1 MAQQQYTPM
10 PIVKTVLFAVI
21 AMREVE
27 FFAEVARRL
36 KAENPALEICF
47 ISFFQPGNRRLSE
60 SGFRRFD
67 LYEGLVPHATPDS
80 AQIRALEQR
89 YGIDNLH
96 RLLIH
101 EKLTQGQYDDDVL
114 LTKFSAYLARLDAI
128 LDEIRAGR
136 PAQEFVVLQE
146 LGGFVAP
153 LSLYFAARR
162 HGIAHVFFEPSFFN
176 GRLHYVVNGL
186 GACRPAATVPSRET
200 REKVRGYLSQSRSRR
215 APVVPV
221 KDRHHFRDM
230 GLAKVFN
237 RANAG
242 RLWRKLGYKWSGLRQ
257 EYEYPWRHTVRALRM
272 LWDRRRAAPLYAAFD
287 DRARAAG
294 YVYFPF
300 HVQLDYALTV
310 RSPEYLDQ
318 IGLVRYLADVLPGGF
333 RLYVKEHP
341 ASVGGFGYR
350 ALRELLHTHSN
361 VRVIHPAVN
370 SYDVIENAQLVVTIN
385 SKVGAEA
392 LMLGKQV
399 VVLGDAF
406 YSGSPLV
413 RKAERAGDVD
423 SAISAAL
430 GQNRRP
436 TQEDVEQFFGQV
448 WEASRA
454 GELYVME
461 NENVRAFAD
470 SLRGFLENIAG
481 SSVIPRASLH
491 G

>member
-1 MAQQQYTPM
+1 
-10 PIVKTVLFAVI
+10 
-21 AMREVE
+21 MREVE
-27 FFAEVARRL
+27 FFADVARRL
-36 KAENPALEICF
+36 KSNDRELNVCF
-47 ISFFQPGNRRLSE
+47 VSFFQPGNRRLRE
-60 SGFRRFD
+60 MGFRCFD
-67 LYEGLVPHATPDS
+67 LYEGMASHAVPDG

-114 LTKFSAYLARLDAI
+114 LAKFSAYLARLDAI
-128 LDEIRAGR
+128 LDEIRAGQ
-136 PAQEFVVLQE
+136 PGQELVVLQE

-162 HGIAHVFFEPSFFN
+162 HGASHVFFEPSFFK

-186 GACRPAATVPSRET
+186 GACHPAAVDVPADTRTTVRAYLAGSRA
-200 REKVRGYLSQSRSRR
+200 QR

-237 RANAG
+237 TANAT
-242 RLWRKLGYKWSGLRQ
+242 RLYRKLRYKWQGLRQ
-257 EYEYPWRHTVRALRM
+257 EYEYPWHHTVRSLRM
-272 LWDRRRAAPLYAAFD
+272 LVDRRRSAGLYASFD
-287 DRARAAG
+287 ERTRSSA

-318 IGLVRYLADVLPGGF
+318 IGLVRYLADVLPGGL

-350 ALRELLHTHSN
+350 ALRDLLHTHSN

-370 SYDVIENAQLVVTIN
+370 SYDIIENAKAVVTIN

-392 LMLGKQV
+392 LMLGKRV
-399 VVLGDAF
+399 AVLGDAF
-406 YSGSPLV
+406 YSNASLV
-413 RKAERAGDVD
+413 QRVARPGEVD
-423 SAISAAL
+423 GVISAMI
-430 GQNRRP
+430 GQGRDP
-436 TQEDVEQFFGQV
+436 SQEEVEQFFGQV

-461 NENVRAFAD
+461 HGNVQAFTD
-470 SLRGFLENIAG
+470 SLRGFLQEGDERFIPPAYVPAG
-481 SSVIPRASLH
+481 VSRS
-491 G
+491 

>member
-1 MAQQQYTPM
+1 M
-10 PIVKTVLFAVI
+10 PRTLVFAVI

-36 KAENPALEICF
+36 KAEDPALEICF

-101 EKLTQGQYDDDVL
+101 EKLTQGQYDDGRL
-114 LTKFSAYLARLDAI
+114 LAKFSSYLERLDGI
-128 LDEIRAGR
+128 LERIRSEHPDRELAV
-136 PAQEFVVLQE
+136 FQE
-146 LGGFVAP
+146 LGGFIAP
-153 LSLYFAARR
+153 LSLYFTARR

-186 GACRPAATVPSRET
+186 GACHPAATNPSRET
-200 REKVRGYLSQSRSRR
+200 REKVRDYLLRSRSRR

-242 RLWRKLGYKWSGLRQ
+242 RLWRKLNYKWSGQRQ
-257 EYEYPWRHTVRALRM
+257 EYEYPWRHTARVLRM
-272 LWDRRRAAPLYAAFD
+272 LLNRRRAAPLYSAFD
-287 DRARAAG
+287 DRARAAA

-318 IGLVRYLADVLPGGF
+318 VGLVRYLADVLPGDL

-350 ALRELLHTHSN
+350 ALRELLHMHSN
-361 VRVIHPAVN
+361 VKVMHPAVN
-370 SYDVIENAQLVVTIN
+370 SYDIIENSRLVATIN

-399 VVLGDAF
+399 VTLGDAF
-406 YSGSPLV
+406 YSDSPLV
-413 RKAERAGDVD
+413 HRVGSPAEVD
-423 SAISAAL
+423 GTISAVL
-430 GQNRRP
+430 DQDRSP
-436 TQEDVEQFFGQV
+436 SQEEVEQFFGQV

-461 NENVRAFAD
+461 NENMRAFAG
-470 SLRGFLENIAG
+470 SLRDFLKQGADVPACVPAG
-481 SSVIPRASLH
+481 ASRP
-491 G
+491 

>member
-1 MAQQQYTPM
+1 
-10 PIVKTVLFAVI
+10 VKRTLVFAVI

-27 FFAEVARRL
+27 FFAQAAIRL
-36 KAENPALEICF
+36 KANDPALDICF
-47 ISFFQPGNRRLSE
+47 VSFFQPGNRRLRE
-60 SGFRRFD
+60 LGFRCFD
-67 LYEGLVPHATPDS
+67 LYEGLVSHAVPDS
-80 AQIRALEQR
+80 AQIRALEHR
-89 YGIDNLH
+89 YGIGNLH

-101 EKLTQGQYDDDVL
+101 EKLTQGQYDGDAL
-114 LTKFSAYLARLDAI
+114 LAKFSTYLARLDAI
-128 LDEIRAGR
+128 LEDIRAGR
-136 PAQEFVVLQE
+136 PGRELVVLQE
-146 LGGFVAP
+146 LGGFIAP

-162 HGIAHVFFEPSFFN
+162 HGATHVFFEPSFFK

-186 GACRPAATVPSRET
+186 GACHPAAVEVPADT
-200 REKVRGYLSQSRSRR
+200 RAAVRAYLARSRAQR
-215 APVVPV
+215 TPVIPV

-237 RANAG
+237 AANAA
-242 RLWRKLGYKWSGLRQ
+242 RLCRKLGYKWQGLRQ
-257 EYEYPWRHTVRALRM
+257 EYEYPWHHIIRALRM
-272 LWDRRRAAPLYAAFD
+272 LADRRRCAGLYASFD
-287 DRARAAG
+287 ERNRAVP

-318 IGLVRYLADVLPGGF
+318 IGLVRYLADMLPGGF

-350 ALRELLHTHSN
+350 ALRDLLHVHCN

-370 SYDVIENAQLVVTIN
+370 SYDIIENARLVVTIN

-399 VVLGDAF
+399 VTLGDAF
-406 YSGSPLV
+406 YSNSPLV
-413 RKAERAGDVD
+413 RRVGRLGDID
-423 SAISAAL
+423 SMIGAML
-430 GQNRRP
+430 GQNSSP
-436 TQEDVEQFFGQV
+436 SPEDVEQFFGQV

-461 NENVRAFAD
+461 PENMRAFTD
-470 SLRGFLENIAG
+470 SLRVFLEEGTDRPARPYAFYRG
-481 SSVIPRASLH
+481 Q
-491 G
+491 

>member
-1 MAQQQYTPM
+1 M
-10 PIVKTVLFAVI
+10 PHTLVFAVI

-27 FFAEVARRL
+27 FFAEVAKRL
-36 KAENPALEICF
+36 KADDPGLDICF
-47 ISFFQPGNRRLSE
+47 VSFFQPGNRRLRE
-60 SGFRRFD
+60 LGFRCFD
-67 LYEGLVPHATPDS
+67 LYEGLASQAVPDS
-80 AQIRALEQR
+80 AQIRAIERR

-114 LTKFSAYLARLDAI
+114 LAKFSAYLAQLDAI
-128 LDEIRAGR
+128 LEEIRAGR
-136 PAQEFVVLQE
+136 TGQDLVVLQE

-162 HGIAHVFFEPSFFN
+162 HGATHVFFEPSFFK

-186 GACRPAATVPSRET
+186 GARHPAAVELPAGTRAAVHAYLARSRE
-200 REKVRGYLSQSRSRR
+200 QR
-215 APVVPV
+215 APVIPV

-230 GLAKVFN
+230 GLSKVFN
-237 RANAG
+237 TANAT
-242 RLWRKLGYKWSGLRQ
+242 RLYRKLGYQWQGLRQ
-257 EYEYPWRHTVRALRM
+257 EYEYPWHHSVRALRM
-272 LWDRRRAAPLYAAFD
+272 LVDRRRSAGLYSSFD
-287 DRARAAG
+287 ERSRSSP

-318 IGLVRYLADVLPGGF
+318 IGLVRYLADVLPGGL

-350 ALRELLHTHSN
+350 ALRELLHTHRN

-370 SYDVIENAQLVVTIN
+370 SYDIIENARLVMTIN

-399 VVLGDAF
+399 VTLGDAF
-406 YSGSPLV
+406 YSNSPLV
-413 RKAERAGDVD
+413 HRVGRPGDVD
-423 SAISAAL
+423 GVISAVL
-430 GQNRRP
+430 GQDRSP
-436 TQEDVEQFFGQV
+436 SQEEVEQFFGQV

-461 NENVRAFAD
+461 QENMRAFAG
-470 SLRGFLENIAG
+470 SLRDFLEERTDISALPH
-481 SSVIPRASLH
+481 VSLQ
-491 G
+491 GQ

>member
-1 MAQQQYTPM
+1 
-10 PIVKTVLFAVI
+10 
-21 AMREVE
+21 MREVE

-36 KAENPALEICF
+36 KAGDPALEVCF
-47 ISFFQPGNRRLSE
+47 ISFFQPGNRRLRDL
-60 SGFRRFD
+60 GFRCFG
-67 LYEGLVPHATPDS
+67 LYEGLAPHAVPDG

-89 YGIDNLH
+89 YDIDNLH

-101 EKLTQGQYDDDVL
+101 EKLTQGQYDDGRL
-114 LTKFSAYLARLDAI
+114 LAKFSSYLERLDGI
-128 LDEIRAGR
+128 LEQIRSERPGR
-136 PAQEFVVLQE
+136 ELAVFQE
-146 LGGFVAP
+146 LGGFIAP

-162 HGIAHVFFEPSFFN
+162 RGIVHVFFEPSFFN

-186 GACRPAATVPSRET
+186 GACHPATTVPSRET
-200 REKVRGYLSQSRSRR
+200 RDKVRDYLLQSRSRR

-237 RANAG
+237 RTNVG
-242 RLWRKLGYKWSGLRQ
+242 RLWRKLSYKWSGLRQ
-257 EYEYPWRHTVRALRM
+257 EYEYPWRHTARALRM

-287 DRARAAG
+287 DRARTAA

-318 IGLVRYLADVLPGGF
+318 VGLVRYLADVLPGDL

-350 ALRELLHTHSN
+350 ALRELLRTHSN
-361 VRVIHPAVN
+361 VRFIHPAVN
-370 SYDVIENAQLVVTIN
+370 SYDIIQNARLVVTIN

-392 LMLGKQV
+392 LMLGKRV
-399 VVLGDAF
+399 IVLGDAF
-406 YSGSPLV
+406 YSHSPLV
-413 RKAERAGDVD
+413 RKVERLEGIDNVIADVD
-423 SAISAAL
+423 GHGRTPS
-430 GQNRRP
+430 
-436 TQEDVEQFFGQV
+436 QEEVERFFGQV

-470 SLRGFLENIAG
+470 SLRDFLEKDAG
-481 SSVIPRASLH
+481 AFAPPRASLH